1 MELQALTI
9 ALTVKLKRNPVS
21 ESETPSSHENIEF
34 TNMKR
39 NNSNMASDR
48 TPKPPR
54 PRYSPPKAIGS
65 THKSASR
72 SPSCNLQSKASISP
86 TRGVSVDLSKL
97 ETPSLW
103 RYCRNFNL
111 KTSHYP
117 PTREQLIY
125 AVERHLELQQLDEF
139 QVIPEFV
146 YAARRLKSL
155 SLSIL
160 N

>member
-1 MELQALTI
+1 
-9 ALTVKLKRNPVS
+9 
-21 ESETPSSHENIEF
+21 
-34 TNMKR
+34 MKC
-39 NNSNMASDR
+39 NNSNMASDG

-65 THKSASR
+65 AHKAASR
-72 SPSCNLQSKASISP
+72 SPSCDLQSKASPRALSK
-86 TRGVSVDLSKL
+86 VDLRKL
-97 ETPSLW
+97 ETASLW

-111 KTSHYP
+111 ETGTYP
-117 PTREQLIY
+117 STREQLIS

-146 YAARRLKSL
+146 YTARRLKSL
-155 SLSIL
+155 SQSIV